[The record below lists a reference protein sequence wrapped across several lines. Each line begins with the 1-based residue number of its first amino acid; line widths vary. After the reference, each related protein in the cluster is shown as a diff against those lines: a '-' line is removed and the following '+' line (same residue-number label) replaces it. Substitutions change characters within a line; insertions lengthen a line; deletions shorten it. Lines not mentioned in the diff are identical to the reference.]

1 MPEAEE
7 TTVNHPPVPPH
18 RRPLVIDRG
27 RIEAGDH
34 ATAIGSGQPDDLL
47 RQYLRL
53 VRRARR
59 QWRHR
64 NIAVRRA
71 DIVTLAGHLGWSDE
85 QVLTELAELAGA
97 STRQRAA
104 MLAVLA
110 TGASLITISG
120 PAAADPTPMA
130 PATPFVVTVPLGMY
144 AGTGPATAPIEAAE
158 APTTPGLKSGPAT
171 TARHGASNA
180 APGIR
185 DDGYTFASPT
195 PAAVDGAEVAVGQP
209 PVPPPGPASAPALDD
224 EGNMVAVGEP
234 PVPPAT
240 DDDGN
245 AVAVGQPPVPPV
257 PVVDDAAV
265 DDADDLMGNLQD
277 IEPDDSDD
285 SDDDQD
291 RDHDDDQGDDDQGDD
306 DQGDDD
312 QGDDDQGDD
321 D

>member
-7 TTVNHPPVPPH
+7 QIVNHPPVPPH
-18 RRPLVIDRG
+18 RRPLVIDGG

-71 DIVTLAGHLGWSDE
+71 DIVTLARHLGWSDE

-110 TGASLITISG
+110 TGASLITIAG
-120 PAAADPTPMA
+120 PAAAADPEPMA
-130 PATPFVVTVPLGMY
+130 PATPYVVTVPLGMY

-158 APTTPGLKSGPAT
+158 APTTPGLKSSSAAT
-171 TARHGASNA
+171 TRADSTNT

-185 DDGYTFASPT
+185 DDGTTF
-195 PAAVDGAEVAVGQP
+195 PAQAPETVDSADVAVGQP

-245 AVAVGQPPVPPV
+245 AVAVGQPPVPPGPPV
-257 PVVDDAAV
+257 PPAPPIDD
-265 DDADDLMGNLQD
+265 
-277 IEPDDSDD
+277 
-285 SDDDQD
+285 
-291 RDHDDDQGDDDQGDD
+291 
-306 DQGDDD
+306 
-312 QGDDDQGDD
+312 
-321 D
+321 